1 MAFELKDF
9 NIDSFGLLKLLTK
22 NLNDLL
28 WVKDLE
34 GNYIYANQAL
44 CDKFLLAKDINEP
57 IGKNDN
63 FFTLREQ
70 KKYKNIPNWHT
81 FGGLCQSSDIDVIL
95 NKKPL
100 KIEESAN
107 IKGELLIL
115 EIYKEPF
122 YNSDGDII
130 GTIGTAR
137 DITDLKKTQEE
148 LQKSLKILKEQRK
161 ELEYK
166 AHYDLLTSFPN
177 RILFMDR
184 LEQSINLAQR
194 YKRKIAVLSIDL
206 DHFKEI
212 NESLGHNIGD
222 KVLLKLSKR
231 LKKEMRISDT
241 LSRLEGDEFGIIL
254 NDIDDIEN
262 ITELLTKKMQILS
275 APTYIDAH
283 TLYISMSVGISIYP
297 NDGDNAESLLKNA
310 ITAMYK
316 AKSDGRNT
324 YSFYDEAMTEK
335 AFERVFLQTALK
347 KALLEDEL
355 IVYFQPQIDAK
366 QNRLVGM
373 EALVRWQHPTMGIIN
388 PDKFIPLAE
397 ATGMIVELDRIVMKK
412 ALSQF
417 KEWHNSGLNPGKL
430 SLNLAIMQLE
440 ETDFLDFLRKMIGTC
455 KCHYEEIEFELIES
469 QIMQNPKKSIT
480 ALKKISAL
488 GISIAVDDFGTGYS
502 SLSYLKSL
510 PINKLK
516 IDRSFVQDLPYNDE
530 DAAIS
535 KTIISLC
542 QNLNLTVIAEGVENE
557 GQKNFMLENGCD
569 FIQGYYYSQPLCI
582 KDMTEFLH
590 RF

>member
-9 NIDSFGLLKLLTK
+9 NIDSFGLLKILTK

-28 WVKDLE
+28 WVKDLQ

-44 CDKFLLAKDINEP
+44 CDKILLAKDINEP

-63 FFTLREQ
+63 FFALREQ
-70 KKYKNIPNWHT
+70 KKYRNIPDWHT
-81 FGGLCQSSDIDVIL
+81 FGGLCQISDIDVIQ
-95 NKKPL
+95 NKKSL

-107 IKGELLIL
+107 IKGKLLIL
-115 EIYKEPF
+115 EIHKEPF
-122 YNSDGDII
+122 YNSDGEII

-137 DITDLKKTQEE
+137 DITDLKKTQEK
-148 LQKSLKILKEQRK
+148 LQKSLKILKEQKK
-161 ELEYK
+161 ELDYK

-241 LSRLEGDEFGIIL
+241 LSRLDGDEFGIIL

-262 ITELLTKKMQILS
+262 IIELLTKKMQTLS
-275 APTYIDAH
+275 APIYIDTH
-283 TLYISMSVGISIYP
+283 ILYISMSIGISVYP

-310 ITAMYK
+310 VTAMYK

-347 KALLEDEL
+347 KALIEDEL
-355 IVYFQPQIDAK
+355 VVYFQPQIDAK
-366 QNRLVGM
+366 QNKLIGM
-373 EALVRWQHPTMGIIN
+373 EALVRWQHPTMGIIY

-397 ATGMIVELDRIVMKK
+397 TTGMIVELDRIVMKK

-417 KEWHNSGLNPGKL
+417 KKWCNSGLNPGKL
-430 SLNLAIMQLE
+430 SLNLAIKQLE
-440 ETDFLDFLRKMIGTC
+440 KADFLDFLQRLIVTYEC
-455 KCHYEEIEFELIES
+455 RYEEIEFELIES

-516 IDRSFVQDLPYNDE
+516 IDRSFVQELPHNDE

-557 GQKNFMLENGCD
+557 GQKKFMLENGCD
-569 FIQGYYYSQPLCI
+569 FIQGYFYSQPLCI
-582 KDMTEFLH
+582 EDMTECLR